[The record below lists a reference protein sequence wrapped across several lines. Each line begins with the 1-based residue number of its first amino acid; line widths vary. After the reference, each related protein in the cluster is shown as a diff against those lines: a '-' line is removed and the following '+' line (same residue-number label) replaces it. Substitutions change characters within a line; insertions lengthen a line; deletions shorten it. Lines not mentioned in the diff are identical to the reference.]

1 MHARVKTLIET
12 LQLQPH
18 PEGGWYRETF
28 RSPQAVRREADGA
41 LRGGLTTIFFLLA
54 GDGISRWH
62 RVRSDE
68 AWHHY
73 EGGPLELLSFAPDGT
88 QATSVRLGAD
98 VASRMHVV
106 PASWWQAARPCG
118 DYALVGCSV
127 GPGFDF
133 ADFALLGDLPAAERP
148 PPPSLPEFARFL

>member
-1 MHARVKTLIET
+1 MHQRVQVLIET
-12 LQLQPH
+12 LRLRPH

-28 RSPQAVRREADGA
+28 RSPRPVRREADGA
-41 LRGGLTTIFFLLA
+41 VRSGLTTIFFLLA
-54 GDGISRWH
+54 ADGISRWH

-73 EGGPLELLSFAPDGT
+73 EGAPLELLSFAPDGT
-88 QATSVRLGAD
+88 QATTVRLGAD
-98 VASRMHVV
+98 AASRMHVV

-133 ADFALLGDLPAAERP
+133 ADFALLGDLPVAERP
-148 PPPSLPEFARFL
+148 PPPALPEYARFL